1 MLFDNSKI
9 PRDYCF
15 VSHDA
20 ECVCSLILLNKEMHA
35 NDLNTQKPDVKDKP
49 NYVSAITEI
58 CLQLQNHKQFLK

>member
-1 MLFDNSKI
+1 VCLQ
-9 PRDYCF
+9 
-15 VSHDA
+15 SHFTQQ
-20 ECVCSLILLNKEMHA
+20 KMQA